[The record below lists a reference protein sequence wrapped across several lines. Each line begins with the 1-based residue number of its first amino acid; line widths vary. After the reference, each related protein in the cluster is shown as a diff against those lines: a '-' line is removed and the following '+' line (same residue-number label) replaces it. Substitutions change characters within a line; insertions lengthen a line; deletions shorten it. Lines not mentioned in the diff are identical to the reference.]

1 MDVVEILRLAAA
13 ALQLVNEITRLLFHR
28 RNLDKE

>member
-13 ALQLVNEITRLLFHR
+13 TLQLVNEIARLLFHR
-28 RNLDKE
+28 RKG